1 MTAQHPLPLP
11 LEKLVLQDRFLDFC
25 DEVLENEWKM
35 TGHEK
40 LEIYVDIHN
49 KVLGRRGGGRDYE
62 ITGLRM
68 EKVFHWESF
77 W

>member
-1 MTAQHPLPLP
+1 M
-11 LEKLVLQDRFLDFC
+11 E
-25 DEVLENEWKM
+25 M

-40 LEIYVDIHN
+40 LEICVDIHN
-49 KVLGRRGGGRDYE
+49 KVLERRGGGRDYE